1 MCTHD
6 HNNWTSIKEINY
18 RNIDRH
24 VSQYCLYFI
33 LFFDGIKIVAE
44 LEFEL
49 RGGEGQN
56 LYKIYAFYAHH
67 VSI

>member
-6 HNNWTSIKEINY
+6 HNNWMSIKEINY

-49 RGGEGQN
+49 RGGGKTCIR
-56 LYKIYAFYAHH
+56 YMHFMHIM
-67 VSI
+67 